1 MIDISSVPVK
11 IRPEIARELKSMNRH
26 IVVMCRKTSD
36 PDGYLYGVIART
48 NNVSDSE
55 KPYSVHIYNS
65 SLKELNIG
73 LYDLRL
79 SQALRA
85 LGAKISDVE

>member
-1 MIDISSVPVK
+1 MIDISSVPVE
-11 IRPEIARELKSMNRH
+11 IRPEIAKELKSMNRH

-36 PDGYLYGVIART
+36 PDGCLYGVIARD
-48 NNVSDSE
+48 NNASDSE
-55 KPYSVHIYNS
+55 KPYSVHTYS
-65 SLKELNIG
+65 SDLKTLSNG
-73 LYDLRL
+73 LYNLRL